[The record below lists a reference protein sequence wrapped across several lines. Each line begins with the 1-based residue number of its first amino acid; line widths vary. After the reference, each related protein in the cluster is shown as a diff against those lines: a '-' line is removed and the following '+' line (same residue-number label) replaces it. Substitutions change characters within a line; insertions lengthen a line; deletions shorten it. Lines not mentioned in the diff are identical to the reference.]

1 MKFEKKT
8 VSELEGLNSVDLAKY
23 FEEKNAFEAA
33 AKEGISMTGL
43 EMKNKVNT
51 LEASLE
57 KSTAAN
63 LELKSNM
70 TNLAGVVEGLQ
81 KSGVSGKAK
90 SQIVEAL
97 ETKAD
102 AVDGLLANQNNVVK
116 FELKNQTH
124 ASIVDTVDLAPVN
137 ETVIDQPKR
146 SLTRIQDL
154 FSKVKISKDHYR
166 YTEQTDVVRDG
177 RSVAYN
183 TAFATASTTSET
195 VTVQSIPVKIVKA
208 FLDISTDLIKDFAYM
223 QGRSDKLV
231 NESVAYKVED
241 SLINGDGANENLTGL
256 LTYAEEFVAADTV
269 NIGTPVHAP
278 VDSIAD
284 ANLIDL
290 ILSMDMQIDVHG
302 EEQDYNGNVA
312 LMHRS
317 DWFKRG
323 GMLKDS
329 TGRYLDER
337 VQRSGKNAVID
348 GKLSLVTSNNMPKGT
363 IIVMD
368 TTKGEIVDRD
378 VLSVE
383 IAYQNGT
390 KWEQE
395 IATMKGYVRLN
406 LLVANE
412 NKGAFQKCTNIDTA
426 IDAIGTV
433 PV

>member
-1 MKFEKKT
+1 MKFEKKS
-8 VSELEGLNSVDLAKY
+8 VSELEAMNETELSTY
-23 FEEKNAFEAA
+23 FEQKSAFETSE
-33 AKEGISMTGL
+33 KELVGLTSL
-43 EMKNKVNT
+43 EMKNKING
-51 LEASLE
+51 LESKLVASSE
-57 KSTAAN
+57 SN

-70 TNLAGVVEGLQ
+70 TKLAGVVEGLQ
-81 KSGVSGKAK
+81 KSGVANVAK
-90 SQIVEAL
+90 SAIVTAL
-97 ETKAD
+97 ETKSE

-124 ASIVDTVDLAPVN
+124 ASIVDTIDLAPVN
-137 ETVIDQPKR
+137 ENVIDQPKR

-166 YTEQTDVVRDG
+166 YTEQTEVIRDG

-183 TAFATASTTSET
+183 TAFADSTTSET

-208 FLDISTDLIKDFAYM
+208 FLDISTDLIKDFPYM

-231 NESVAYKVED
+231 NESVAYKVE
-241 SLINGDGANENLTGL
+241 SALINGDGVNENLSGL
-256 LTYAEEFVAADTV
+256 LLYAEEFDPTDIANT
-269 NIGTPVHAP
+269 GTPVFAP

-290 ILSMDMQIDVHG
+290 ILSIDMQIDVHG
-302 EEQDYNGNVA
+302 EEQDYNADTV

-337 VQRSGKNAVID
+337 VQRSGKSAVID

-363 IIVMD
+363 FIVMD
-368 TTKGEIVDRD
+368 TKKGEIIDRD

-383 IAYQNGT
+383 IAYLNGT

-395 IATMKGYVRLN
+395 IATMKGYVRMN

-412 NKGAFQKCTNIDTA
+412 NKGAFQKCTDIEAA